1 MAMPTLPSVT
11 NHAPVT
17 VALVA
22 NAVTAIALAVLKER
36 YQVDFSAQ
44 EANIQV
50 LATALGYLVAG
61 RASK

>member
-1 MAMPTLPSVT
+1 
-11 NHAPVT
+11 
-17 VALVA
+17 
-22 NAVTAIALAVLKER
+22 VTAIALAVLKER
-36 YQVDFSAQ
+36 YKVDFSAQ